1 MLILL
6 TPLLALPLL
15 TLAHSGSHHDQIPI
29 SPSADWPT
37 RHMAEEHHIGN
48 FDPSSFFTLH
58 DFDSDGGWTPNEVR
72 RMYGL
77 EDESA
82 KDVSKEKREEVTR
95 EVFKL
100 FDTDRNGI
108 VERAEWM
115 DGVAKGV
122 VLPDFGVSSGP
133 RWERG

>member
-1 MLILL
+1 MMLILL
-6 TPLLALPLL
+6 TTVLALPLL
-15 TLAHSGSHHDQIPI
+15 TLAHSGHHDQIPL
-29 SPSADWPT
+29 PLSADWPT
-37 RHMAEEHHIGN
+37 RHMAEEHHISN

-58 DFDSDGGWTPNEVR
+58 DFNSDGGWTPNEVR

-77 EDESA
+77 EDEST

-100 FDTDRNGI
+100 FDADRNGV
-108 VERAEWM
+108 VERKEWI

-122 VLPDFGVSSGP
+122 VLPDFGVSSG
-133 RWERG
+133 EG